1 MEVYEKIL
9 EGVFIMTKTQHILEL
24 LKEQDRIKTALN
36 GLACNEETIMVRT
49 SFLQTLFWVRKELM
63 LYTDEE
69 IFQAQNEEK
78 IRQLKA
84 KYRNSR
90 AIINETSKE
99 EDKHKY
105 DNEPSMIEK
114 IVLLNIAEKN
124 AFLALAMYQ
133 MEVRGI
139 ALFAV
144 YEMIKSN
151 NKEKR
156 L

>member
-1 MEVYEKIL
+1 M
-9 EGVFIMTKTQHILEL
+9 
-24 LKEQDRIKTALN
+24 
-36 GLACNEETIMVRT
+36 
-49 SFLQTLFWVRKELM
+49 
-63 LYTDEE
+63 
-69 IFQAQNEEK
+69 
-78 IRQLKA
+78 

-99 EDKHKY
+99 EDKYKY

>member
-1 MEVYEKIL
+1 
-9 EGVFIMTKTQHILEL
+9 MTKTQHILEL

-78 IRQLKA
+78 IRQLKV